1 MSFKQVIEVYE
12 LLDTPVIKGDE
23 IKEFF
28 LKRGIDESEIEMRK
42 IKEDKGETEFVKII
56 IRGRDGLSEG
66 RKEAMP
72 KEDKEEKIKAEKE
85 GMLKGGKGGKLKG
98 EEEGGSKEEENKSNA
113 GSSNTDR
120 ALTLGIIGRLGGIG
134 ARPHKIGLVSDADG
148 AITALAA
155 AAKIAVMR
163 KKGDVLKGDII
174 IATHL
179 CPNSPIIP
187 HEPVDFMDSPVSL
200 ETMNK
205 YEVDE
210 RMEAILSIDTTKGNR
225 VINCKG
231 FAISPTLKDGYI
243 LRVSEDLLDIMQIVT
258 GKLPAVFPI
267 TTQDITPY
275 GNEIYHLNS
284 IMQPGTA
291 TSAPVVG
298 VAITTEVPVP
308 GCATGANHAVDIE
321 MATRFVVEV
330 AKAYGE
336 GKCSFYDSKEF
347 QRLISLYGSLEHFK
361 TLGGKN

>member
-28 LKRGIDESEIEMRK
+28 LKRGIDESEIETRN
-42 IKEDKGETEFVKII
+42 IKEDKGETEFVKIT
-56 IRGRDGLSEG
+56 IRG
-66 RKEAMP
+66 
-72 KEDKEEKIKAEKE
+72 KE
-85 GMLKGGKGGKLKG
+85 GILTGGKEGKLKG
-98 EEEGGSKEEENKSNA
+98 EKEGRSKGEKEGKSEVGRSNVDNA
-113 GSSNTDR
+113 P
-120 ALTLGIIGRLGGIG
+120 TLGIIGRLGGIG

-163 KKGDVLKGDII
+163 KKGDVLKGDVVV
-174 IATHL
+174 ATHL
-179 CPNSPIIP
+179 CPSSPIIP
-187 HEPVDFMDSPVSL
+187 HEPVPFMGSPVSI

-225 VINCKG
+225 VINCRG

-258 GKLPAVFPI
+258 GKLPVVFPI

-284 IMQPGTA
+284 IMQPA
-291 TSAPVVG
+291 TVTSSPVVG

-308 GCATGANHAVDIE
+308 GCATGANHTVDIE
-321 MATRFVVEV
+321 MAVRFVVEV

-336 GKCSFYDSKEF
+336 GKCSFYDEKEF
-347 QRLISLYGSLEHFK
+347 QKLISLYGSLEHLK
-361 TLGGKN
+361 THGEKP

>member
-1 MSFKQVIEVYE
+1 MSFKQVIEVCE

-28 LKRGIDESEIEMRK
+28 LKRGIEESEIETRK
-42 IKEDKGETEFVKII
+42 IKEDKGETEFVKIT
-56 IRGRDGLSEG
+56 IRGRDGILTG
-66 RKEAMP
+66 G
-72 KEDKEEKIKAEKE
+72 KE
-85 GMLKGGKGGKLKG
+85 GKSERAKEGKSIGGKAGKPNV
-98 EEEGGSKEEENKSNA
+98 EEERKSKLESPKADNA
-113 GSSNTDR
+113 P
-120 ALTLGIIGRLGGIG
+120 TLGIIGRLGGIG

-179 CPNSPIIP
+179 CPTSPIIP

-225 VINCKG
+225 VINCRG

-284 IMQPGTA
+284 IMQPATA

-298 VAITTEVPVP
+298 VAITTEVPIP
-308 GCATGANHAVDIE
+308 GCATGANHTVDIE
-321 MATRFVVEV
+321 MAVRFVVEV

-336 GKCSFYDSKEF
+336 GKCSFYDEKEF
-347 QRLISLYGSLEHFK
+347 RRLTSLYGSLEHLK
-361 TLGGKN
+361 TLGKKS

>member
-1 MSFKQVIEVYE
+1 MSFKQVIEVCE

-28 LKRGIDESEIEMRK
+28 LKHGIDESEIETRK
-42 IKEDKGETEFVKII
+42 IKEDKGETEFVKIT
-56 IRGRDGLSEG
+56 IRGKEGISEG
-66 RKEAMP
+66 RKEGLP
-72 KEDKEEKIKAEKE
+72 KGEKEEKIRGEKE
-85 GMLKGGKGGKLKG
+85 GIITGKKEGKSKG
-98 EEEGGSKEEENKSNA
+98 EKESKSNA
-113 GSSNTDR
+113 GSSNADN
-120 ALTLGIIGRLGGIG
+120 APTLGIIGRLGGIG

-155 AAKIAVMR
+155 AAKIAGMR
-163 KKGDVLKGDII
+163 KKGDVLKGDVI

-179 CPNSPIIP
+179 CPCSPIIP
-187 HEPVDFMDSPVSL
+187 HEPVPFMDSPVSL

-225 VINCKG
+225 VINSKG

-258 GKLPAVFPI
+258 GKLPVVFPI

-308 GCATGANHAVDIE
+308 GCATGANQAIDIE

-336 GKCSFYDSKEF
+336 GECSFYDKKEF
-347 QRLISLYGSLEHFK
+347 QRLISLYGSFEHLK
-361 TLGGKN
+361 TLGRK